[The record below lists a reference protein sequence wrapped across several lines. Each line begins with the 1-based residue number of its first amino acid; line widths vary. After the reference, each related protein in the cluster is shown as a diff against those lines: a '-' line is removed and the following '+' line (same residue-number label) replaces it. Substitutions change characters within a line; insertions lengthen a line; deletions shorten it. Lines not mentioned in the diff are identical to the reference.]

1 MDAKTA
7 FLELLNAKRATSAQW
22 RNLLAAEGE
31 EERQFK
37 QSEAAAALTTLQ
49 GAINFW
55 IDTGFRSKESKG
67 SETPTGRHLPTHEGP
82 GVLLDIARLLNC
94 DDPVSTEAGVWTF
107 QASQHRKKNPLCG
120 LLAMRME
127 PRGGFR
133 FAPILFGHAWPGNML
148 AAWAFYFFWQQDT
161 WRFRL
166 MRCAHCRF
174 FSIPERKT
182 RKSYVRGWHCE
193 RCRNSASAKA
203 ATANLRDSLRKR
215 WFARAVSALLEYEGG
230 PRRAGNDLVQFI
242 TDRVNAGL
250 KPTNR
255 IKRNTITRNLAAIRQ
270 MAERQK
276 RAKPQT
282 ESEALR

>member
-7 FLELLNAKRATSAQW
+7 FLELLNAKRVTGAQW

-31 EERQFK
+31 EVRQFK
-37 QSEAAAALTTLQ
+37 QSEAAAALTMLQ
-49 GAINFW
+49 GAVNFW
-55 IDTGFRSKESKG
+55 IDTGFHPKG
-67 SETPTGRHLPTHEGP
+67 GEAPASRHFPTGELPEA
-82 GVLLDIARLLNC
+82 LLHIARLLNC

-107 QASQHRKKNPLCG
+107 QASQHTKKNPLYG
-120 LLAMRME
+120 LLALRME
-127 PRGGFR
+127 PHAGFR
-133 FAPILFGHAWPGNML
+133 FAPVLFRNAWPGNML

-166 MRCAHCRF
+166 MRCAECGI
-174 FSIPERKT
+174 FSIPGRKP

-193 RCRNSASAKA
+193 RCRDSASAKA
-203 ATANLRDSLRKR
+203 ATRRTRKKFR
-215 WFARAVSALLEYEGG
+215 ERVLASAVGAYLEYESE
-230 PRRAGNDLVQFI
+230 PRRTGNDLVQFL

-255 IKRNTITRNLAAIRQ
+255 IKRNTITHNLAAIRQ
-270 MAERQK
+270 KAKRQN

-282 ESEALR
+282 EREVLR